1 MTNELTSKPD
11 AVLLGLCVAG
21 APHANLGSLRVDLR
35 TRLVL
40 ELAVD
45 VTLLLLSAGSW
56 PRKEGTSGAWAN
68 LGSFRVGL
76 LRRLTVELDV
86 DVTLLLLSSGSWP
99 ENDMVGKG
107 EKGRKIRR
115 SVATA
120 ELTPNAKATE
130 NANYDAKATPF
141 PL

>member
-1 MTNELTSKPD
+1 MVFRPNKTVNSWRAIGCVTNELTSKPD
-11 AVLLGLCVAG
+11 AVLLGLCATDG
-21 APHANLGSLRVDLR
+21 PHVNLGSVRVDLR

-56 PRKEGTSGAWAN
+56 PKKEGTSGAWAN
-68 LGSFRVGL
+68 LGSFRVVL

-99 ENDMVGKG
+99 ENDMMGKG
-107 EKGRKIRR
+107 RERAEDSKNRRDGR
-115 SVATA
+115 AD
-120 ELTPNAKATE
+120 P
-130 NANYDAKATPF
+130 
-141 PL
+141 